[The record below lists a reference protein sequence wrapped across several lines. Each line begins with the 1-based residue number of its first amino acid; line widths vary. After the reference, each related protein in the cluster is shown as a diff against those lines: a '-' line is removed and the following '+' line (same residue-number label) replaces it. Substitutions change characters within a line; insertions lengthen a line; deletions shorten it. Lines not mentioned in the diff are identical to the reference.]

1 MANDGD
7 RKLALIQAPS
17 QDGAGKEKDAKKKR
31 GTSPEKKKQEDDGL
45 SEEDKKIKEDMELLV
60 ERLQD
65 SDRGVV
71 ALALQTLSMELK
83 AATSSM
89 TSVPKPLKFLRP
101 YIPVLVAH
109 YQSLRPDDALKPDFA
124 MMLAVLC
131 TTCGDGKRRS
141 LHFCLEAGCK
151 DVESW
156 GYEFMR
162 NLAGEV
168 ASAYAEIHGEEKKA
182 GAVDEE
188 ESSSTG
194 VSEIG
199 GGSAVDSSSLDKG
212 KADQMDAG
220 SKSASKTA
228 RDSSQHGSSTGTG
241 AKKDTSETTS
251 SSTTPPTS
259 TTPATSAGGS
269 GGVSKTKKPSPP
281 AILHIPTMPTVPL
294 PDTNALN
301 VVVDLIVPFYMTHNA
316 EVDAVDLL
324 TEVERI
330 EHITQFVDSNNYQ
343 RVSLYLLSMANYAA
357 SSEEFSRLLKVAFDI
372 LLEQKE
378 WYDALRVALR
388 LGPAGGGGGGGDNKV
403 EGDQG
408 PVHAVIEKCREDKL
422 MLKQLALL
430 LARQGVE
437 YEFDDEQIQRLNT
450 NEELSRF
457 FLLLAKETDVLE
469 PKTPED
475 VYKTYLEENPGGGGR
490 RGPGGA
496 SGALDSAKQNL
507 ASTFVNAFVNAAS
520 CKDKLM
526 LEDGG
531 SWLYKNKD
539 HGMMSAVASLG
550 AILLWNIDE
559 GLTHLD
565 KYQYSSDAHIKAGA
579 LLGFGVLSSS
589 VRHECDAA
597 FALLKDRL
605 EDTAEGGNGQS
616 ATCQKVGAVIGLG
629 CAYAGTKRADVMES
643 LTVLVVDSS
652 LPVECSA
659 FAALSLGLVFVG
671 SCSQEA
677 AEAIITTLLD
687 RASVE
692 STIVLER
699 ERGWIARGGRETP
712 RFIPLTCIR
721 CCSLRPHIYIH

>member
-1 MANDGD
+1 M
-7 RKLALIQAPS
+7 Q
-17 QDGAGKEKDAKKKR
+17 
-31 GTSPEKKKQEDDGL
+31 
-45 SEEDKKIKEDMELLV
+45 
-60 ERLQD
+60 
-65 SDRGVV
+65 
-71 ALALQTLSMELK
+71 
-83 AATSSM
+83 
-89 TSVPKPLKFLRP
+89 
-101 YIPVLVAH
+101 
-109 YQSLRPDDALKPDFA
+109 
-124 MMLAVLC
+124 
-131 TTCGDGKRRS
+131 
-141 LHFCLEAGCK
+141 AGCK

-194 VSEIG
+194 ASEIG
-199 GGSAVDSSSLDKG
+199 GGSVGDSSSVDKG
-212 KADQMDAG
+212 KTDQMEGG
-220 SKSASKTA
+220 SKASSKTA

-241 AKKDTSETTS
+241 TKKDTSETTS
-251 SSTTPPTS
+251 SSTATSSTS
-259 TTPATSAGGS
+259 TTSATSAAGS
-269 GGVSKTKKPSPP
+269 GSKTKKQSPP

-294 PDTNALN
+294 PDTTALN
-301 VVVDLIVPFYMTHNA
+301 VVVDLIVPYYMTHNA

-388 LGPAGGGGGGGDNKV
+388 LGPAGGGGGAGGENQV

-526 LEDGG
+526 LEDG
-531 SWLYKNKD
+531 KK
-539 HGMMSAVASLG
+539 
-550 AILLWNIDE
+550 ILL
-559 GLTHLD
+559 
-565 KYQYSSDAHIKAGA
+565 YSS
-579 LLGFGVLSSS
+579 S
-589 VRHECDAA
+589 
-597 FALLKDRL
+597 
-605 EDTAEGGNGQS
+605 
-616 ATCQKVGAVIGLG
+616 
-629 CAYAGTKRADVMES
+629 
-643 LTVLVVDSS
+643 
-652 LPVECSA
+652 
-659 FAALSLGLVFVG
+659 
-671 SCSQEA
+671 
-677 AEAIITTLLD
+677 
-687 RASVE
+687 
-692 STIVLER
+692 
-699 ERGWIARGGRETP
+699 
-712 RFIPLTCIR
+712 
-721 CCSLRPHIYIH
+721 